1 MPYILICAD
10 ENLRSCHQVAQGT
23 AWITLILQKLRQGRG
38 LSWDLDSAVGFTKDP
53 CWILF
58 FFTSERKI
66 GLNMS
71 TFVRV
76 SSRGGVNLR
85 LSGNGVMLDS

>member
-1 MPYILICAD
+1 MKILRLVTKWHMALLGLHLFYKSLDKIG
-10 ENLRSCHQVAQGT
+10 V
-23 AWITLILQKLRQGRG
+23 
-38 LSWDLDSAVGFTKDP
+38 LSWDLDSAVRLTKDP

-58 FFTSERKI
+58 FLSERKI

-76 SSRGGVNLR
+76 SSRRGVNLG
-85 LSGNGVMLDS
+85 LFGNGVMLDS